1 MTSFQIMKTLR
12 LHGSIHLSRNTHQNV
27 LEKENQDPNSFHIT
41 LKKKSKHY
49 KWVLKTFTI
58 IFTALKICAKMLELN
73 SLIIEGLMFIRLH
86 KFPH

>member
-41 LKKKSKHY
+41 LKKNQSITNGY
-49 KWVLKTFTI
+49 
-58 IFTALKICAKMLELN
+58 
-73 SLIIEGLMFIRLH
+73 
-86 KFPH
+86 